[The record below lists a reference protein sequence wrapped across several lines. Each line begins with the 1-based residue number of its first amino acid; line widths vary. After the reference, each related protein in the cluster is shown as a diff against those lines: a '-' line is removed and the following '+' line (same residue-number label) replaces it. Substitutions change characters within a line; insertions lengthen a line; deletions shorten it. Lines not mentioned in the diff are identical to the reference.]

1 MEHETIHGFLIACRD
16 AQRITDMLPEL
27 PFGMT
32 TRDMNVIDAI
42 NRLERR
48 GGPVRVSDVSEQ
60 LHVTRPGITK
70 AIAGLERNGCVSK
83 TPQEGDGRVVLV
95 ALTDKGRAAHEVY
108 VNDFY
113 DYLAELFADI
123 DEEDFETTARTVERA
138 RLAMLE
144 AGPELQEAV
153 NVRLEDGER
162 TDEQIEDGTL
172 PEGASM
178 APADATASEPAAAS
192 SAAAS
197 PSAACEPAAESPGPA
212 SGPGPV
218 AAPTPGPAAVPGPV
232 AGPGS
237 AAAPGPAADP
247 KANPRPQAESTSPKE
262 AKL

>member
-1 MEHETIHGFLIACRD
+1 MEHEAIHGFLIACRD

-42 NRLERR
+42 DRLEQQ
-48 GGPVRVSDVSEQ
+48 GGPVRVSDVSEY

-70 AIAGLERNGCVSK
+70 AIAGLERSGYVSK
-83 TPQEGDGRVVLV
+83 TPQAGDGRVVLV
-95 ALTDKGRAAHEVY
+95 SLTDKGRAAHEVY
-108 VNDFY
+108 VNEFY

-153 NVRLEDGER
+153 NVRLEDGGLHGGLHG
-162 TDEQIEDGTL
+162 EQA
-172 PEGASM
+172 EGA
-178 APADATASEPAAAS
+178 AATGA

-197 PSAACEPAAESPGPA
+197 ASAAVCPADARPANASEPGAGSPDPVSFAEPAPA
-212 SGPGPV
+212 SGH
-218 AAPTPGPAAVPGPV
+218 TPQVKIP
-232 AGPGS
+232 
-237 AAAPGPAADP
+237 
-247 KANPRPQAESTSPKE
+247 SPKE
-262 AKL
+262 AEL